1 MSSAV
6 SRSIIVAM
14 SRTPSILS
22 SAGRDLAYVLVMLC
36 FSVLDF
42 AVWVTGM
49 TVTGSLLVFI
59 VGLPVWLATAYGFG
73 YAAGLDRRVAGW
85 YRTTPIVGVYRKAT
99 GRGFL
104 TRLRVVTTD
113 PQTWRDLG
121 WLIVN
126 STLGFLL
133 ATVALTVAA
142 LAIGYLLMP
151 LWWWAISDPSK
162 QYATLNLGI
171 YTVTS
176 TGWALVTTGIGL
188 VLLPIA
194 MLINRAAATA
204 HASLAARMLGP
215 RGISPAPRSDSY
227 QVLAPE
233 RPWSP
238 LRES

>member
-1 MSSAV
+1 
-6 SRSIIVAM
+6 
-14 SRTPSILS
+14 LS

-42 AVWVTGM
+42 VVWVTGV

-59 VGLPVWLATAYGFG
+59 VGLPVWLATAYGFA

-85 YRTTPIVGVYRKAT
+85 YLSTPILGVYRKAP

-104 TRLRVVTTD
+104 ARLRVVTTD

-126 STLGFLL
+126 STLGFLF
-133 ATVALTVAA
+133 ATVTLTVTA

-151 LWWWAISDPSK
+151 LWWWAISDPSE

-176 TGWALVTTGIGL
+176 TGWAFVTTGIGL
-188 VLLPIA
+188 ALLPIA
-194 MLINRAAATA
+194 MLINHAAATA

-215 RGISPAPRSDSY
+215 RDSSPAPRSDSY

-238 LRES
+238 VRES